1 MSYGA
6 FRAPDASWLL
16 TMASKA
22 DAWEP
27 VMISPYLERPMRP
40 LAATLSAMLEKIE
53 TELTDE
59 KLGAAEKWQRRMRAG
74 LIRSLLT
81 PGWSPSPPRSRAGP
95 PARILLF
102 RLRRTGRRWWCPA
115 R

>member
-1 MSYGA
+1 
-6 FRAPDASWLL
+6 
-16 TMASKA
+16 MASKA

-81 PGWSPSPPRSRAGP
+81 P
-95 PARILLF
+95 
-102 RLRRTGRRWWCPA
+102 RLVT
-115 R
+115 